1 MRKTVTKSQFQQH
14 LDQGAE
20 WLDLDSIARVE
31 ISSEDPTQPIEAA
44 LQPAGAPGW
53 RAAEPGPQVIRLMFD
68 APQKVKR
75 IYLLIN
81 EEEVA
86 RTQEFVLRYAQ
97 HHGHHFREIVRQQ
110 FTFSPPG
117 TTTEQEEY
125 QVDLD
130 GVTMLELEIMP
141 DVSGSA
147 AKASLGRLLL
157 A

>member
-1 MRKTVTKSQFQQH
+1 MRKTVVKSQIHQYH
-14 LDQGAE
+14 DSSAE
-20 WLDLDSIARVE
+20 WLDLDSIAKVE
-31 ISSEDPTQPIEAA
+31 ISSEDPSQPIESA
-44 LQPAGAPGW
+44 LQPVGAPGW
-53 RAAEPGPQVIRLMFD
+53 RAAEPGPQIIRLLFD
-68 APQKVKR
+68 TPQSLRR

-97 HHGHHFREIVRQQ
+97 NHGRNFREIVRQQ
-110 FTFSPPG
+110 FTFAPPG

-130 GVTMLELEIMP
+130 GVTTLELEIMP

>member
-1 MRKTVTKSQFQQH
+1 MRKTIVKSQAQH
-14 LDQGAE
+14 SHESIAE
-20 WLDLDSIARVE
+20 WLDLDSIAHVE
-31 ISSEDPTQPIEAA
+31 LTSEDPSQPIESA
-44 LQPAGAPGW
+44 LQPVGAPGW
-53 RAAEPGPQVIRLMFD
+53 RAAEPGPQLIRLLFD
-68 APQKVKR
+68 APQDVKR

-81 EEEVA
+81 EVEVA

-97 HHGHHFREIVRQQ
+97 HHGRSFREIVRQQ
-110 FTFSPPG
+110 FTFAPPG

-125 QVDLD
+125 RVDLD
-130 GVTMLELEIMP
+130 GVTALELEIMP

>member
-1 MRKTVTKSQFQQH
+1 MRKTVVKNQRLQPGTSSADWLN
-14 LDQGAE
+14 LDC
-20 WLDLDSIARVE
+20 IANIE
-31 ISSEDPTQPIEAA
+31 LTSEDPSQPIESA
-44 LQPAGAPGW
+44 LQPVGAPGW
-53 RAAEPGPQVIRLMFD
+53 RAAEPGPQLIRLLFD
-68 APQKVKR
+68 APQQVKR
-75 IYLLIN
+75 IYLLIH
-81 EEEVA
+81 EEEVT

-97 HHGHHFREIVRQQ
+97 HHSHNFREIVRQQ

-130 GVTMLELEIMP
+130 EVTALELEIMP